1 MARSAA
7 EPLEG
12 GQQAFD
18 VGARL
23 PASGPPGPRASMAL
37 KYSPSPIYR
46 TGLAMAGPTSAAS
59 SSSQLAWTAAIRA
72 QGFLVRHFGEPGGG
86 DEDPVQRRVSPDRG
100 LDEERRRAFR
110 GCRHGGEI
118 LGEQPV
124 QPFQQDRNHRLLVR
138 EVVQQPALGDAGPPR
153 DGIQR
158 RGTFA
163 HFDQQGFEGVE
174 DGFAGDG
181 FPGACLPSCL
191 SRAPPD
197 FLTVPS
203 RRYSYAHEHSF
214 TRSSTG
220 SRWQLRRRTHRAA
233 RGPWRDWL
241 ALALLMFPVLLVA
254 VDNTALTFAL
264 PAIASSLDAS
274 GVELLWIVD
283 AYPLVLAG
291 LLVAMGSLGDRI
303 GRRRL
308 LFIGSTGFAAVS
320 AVTAFAPSAEWLI
333 AGRAGLG
340 LFGAMLMPS
349 TLSLIRNIF
358 PQPNRRRL
366 AVAIWAAGF
375 SGGAA
380 LGPIVGG
387 WLVEHFWWGAVL
399 LVAVPIILPLLLLGP
414 ALIPESRDPNPG
426 RVDVPSIV
434 LSLLVMVPVVYGI
447 KVLATHGPA
456 LEPSRHRLRPAHGL
470 CLHPAAA
477 APACRVE
484 PQDRRTAPRRCST
497 SASSATGSSV
507 RPSSPTCW
515 RCSPSTASFCSS
527 PSTCSCWRASPLG
540 LRRRHGPRPDR
551 HSCGGPAGGPAGA
564 EGPARLCGGRRA
576 AAERR
581 RAISWWPSATTAT
594 ARSLLLAALLVLC
607 LGVGAAETISNDLIL
622 GAAPAEKS
630 GAAAAIS
637 ETGYE
642 IGSLLGTA
650 ILGSI
655 LTASY
660 QGNLRLPAGVAEARP
675 RRGRQ
680 PRPARPWPGP
690 WSWHRLFRRPLAD
703 AVMAAARTAFDSGV
717 HITAAIALVLM
728 SGACV
733 LAAVVLRSVPKA
745 Q

>member
-1 MARSAA
+1 MSN
-7 EPLEG
+7 
-12 GQQAFD
+12 
-18 VGARL
+18 
-23 PASGPPGPRASMAL
+23 M
-37 KYSPSPIYR
+37 
-46 TGLAMAGPTSAAS
+46 
-59 SSSQLAWTAAIRA
+59 
-72 QGFLVRHFGEPGGG
+72 
-86 DEDPVQRRVSPDRG
+86 
-100 LDEERRRAFR
+100 
-110 GCRHGGEI
+110 
-118 LGEQPV
+118 
-124 QPFQQDRNHRLLVR
+124 
-138 EVVQQPALGDAGPPR
+138 
-153 DGIQR
+153 
-158 RGTFA
+158 
-163 HFDQQGFEGVE
+163 
-174 DGFAGDG
+174 
-181 FPGACLPSCL
+181 
-191 SRAPPD
+191 
-197 FLTVPS
+197 
-203 RRYSYAHEHSF
+203 SF

-220 SRWQLRRRTHRAA
+220 AVGNYAAGKTPTAATSGPAPRA
-233 RGPWRDWL
+233 PWRDWL

-264 PAIASSLDAS
+264 PAIARSLDAT

-340 LFGAMLMPS
+340 FFGAMLMPS

-358 PQPNRRRL
+358 PEPNRRRL

-380 LGPIVGG
+380 LGPIFGG
-387 WLVEHFWWGAVL
+387 WLVEHFWWGAIL
-399 LVAVPIILPLLLLGP
+399 LVAVPIILPLLALGP

-447 KVLATHGPA
+447 KILATHGPA
-456 LEPSRHRLRPAHGL
+456 AEPLAAIGFGLLMGYVFIRRQRHLLSGATVQAGTAHGT
-470 CLHPAAA
+470 AGA
-477 APACRVE
+477 RN
-484 PQDRRTAPRRCST
+484 RTAPLLDISLFGNRIFST
-497 SASSATGSSV
+497 AIIANVLALFSFNGFILFLAQHLQLLEGQSPSESGVAMVPALIATVAAGLLVVPLVKKV
-507 RPSSPTCW
+507 RPGFVV
-515 RCSPSTASFCSS
+515 AG
-527 PSTCSCWRASPLG
+527 G
-540 LRRRHGPRPDR
+540 LLLSAAGYFLVAFGDHGN
-551 HSCGGPAGGPAGA
+551 GPA
-564 EGPARLCGGRRA
+564 
-576 AAERR
+576 
-581 RAISWWPSATTAT
+581 
-594 ARSLLLAALLVLC
+594 LLLAALLVLC

-660 QGNLRLPAGVAEARP
+660 QGNLRLPAGVAEAV
-675 RRGRQ
+675 
-680 PRPARPWPGP
+680 PAEASAQAGETLAGAVELAQALPG
-690 WSWHRLFRRPLAD
+690 PLAD
-703 AVMAAARTAFDSGV
+703 AVMTAARAAFDSGV

-728 SGACV
+728 AGASV
-733 LAAVVLRSVPKA
+733 LAAVVLRKVPTA
-745 Q
+745 R